1 MSWAACGCLTF
12 NLNVAQKLSE
22 MGPST
27 NLSVFVFTH
36 LVKPYKHVGY
46 QGKPAKLMEQVVHV
60 DGISSRK
67 FDAPLIEAPE
77 TEVVRHSFF
86 EHPSALLFRSG
97 RPTVIT
103 VNVFDT
109 TFAYLHQ
116 V

>member
-1 MSWAACGCLTF
+1 MSWAACGCLTS

-67 FDAPLIEAPE
+67 FDAPLIQAPE
-77 TEVVRHSFF
+77 TQVVRHSFF
-86 EHPSALLFRSG
+86 RHLSG
-97 RPTVIT
+97 EGC
-103 VNVFDT
+103 
-109 TFAYLHQ
+109 
-116 V
+116 